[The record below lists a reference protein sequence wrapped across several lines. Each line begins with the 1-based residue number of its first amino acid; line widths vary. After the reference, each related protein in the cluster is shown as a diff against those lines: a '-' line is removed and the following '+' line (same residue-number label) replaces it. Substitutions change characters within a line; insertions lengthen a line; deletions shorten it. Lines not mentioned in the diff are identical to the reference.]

1 MAISYNTSI
10 VRSGLV
16 LHVDAANRK
25 SYPGSGTAWTD
36 LSGNNNNS
44 INYNSSSY
52 NSSGYFTFDGT
63 NQYFEGGSIN
73 FSTTAITFASWFRQ
87 LSNPSNFTQ
96 IIGSATASG
105 AIYIA
110 PSSSN
115 VFGQLSFVTNGNK
128 GTGNTTIPLN
138 VWKHITV
145 TWETGSTIKLYIDGT
160 FSRQSAAFTD
170 TINIVSHRIA
180 SYAAGGYLNCDVS
193 NASIYNRALTAAEI
207 SQNFEALRG
216 RYGI

>member
-1 MAISYNTSI
+1 MLGHGASI

-16 LHVDAANRK
+16 LNLDAANTK
-25 SYPGSGTAWTD
+25 SYPGSGTAWSD

-44 INYNSSSY
+44 TNYNSSTY

-73 FSTTAITFASWFRQ
+73 FSTTAITFDSWFRQ

-110 PSSSN
+110 PNSSN
-115 VFGQLSFVTNGNK
+115 VFGQLSFVANGNK

-138 VWKHITV
+138 VWKHVTV

-180 SYAAGGYLNCDVS
+180 RYAGGVYLNCDLS
-193 NASIYNRALTAAEI
+193 SASVYNRALSASEI
-207 SQNFEALRG
+207 AQNFNALRG

>member
-1 MAISYNTSI
+1 MSLYHSPSI
-10 VRSGLV
+10 ATDGMILC
-16 LHVDAANRK
+16 LDAANIK
-25 SYPGSGTAWTD
+25 SYPGSGAAWTD

-44 INYNSSSY
+44 TNYNSSTY

-110 PSSSN
+110 PNSSN

-145 TWETGSTIKLYIDGT
+145 TWETGSTIKLYINGT

-170 TINIVSHRIA
+170 TITITSHRIA

-193 NASIYNRALTAAEI
+193 NASIYNRALTAEEI
-207 SQNFEALRG
+207 QQNFNALRG